1 MINKLFLVLAAS
13 ALLVACKNNSSSSAN
28 AASMQ
33 VDSSQVTTIKFDEDK
48 YDFGKVAAGEVVE
61 HEFKFTNTGK
71 YPLIIKSATASCGC
85 TVPSKPEE
93 PVMPGATASINV
105 KFNSEGRQ
113 GLQEKNITII
123 ANTNPSASSL
133 RLFGEVE

>member
-1 MINKLFLVLAAS
+1 MINRFFIVLAAS
-13 ALLVACKNNSSSSAN
+13 ALLVACNGNNSSSK

-33 VDSSQVTTIKFDEDK
+33 VDSSQVTSVKFDEDK
-48 YDFGKVAAGEVVE
+48 YDFGKVTAGEVVE

-71 YPLIIKSATASCGC
+71 FPLIIKSATASCGC

-105 KFNSEGRQ
+105 KFNSEGRK

-123 ANTNPSASSL
+123 ANTDPSATSL

>member
-1 MINKLFLVLAAS
+1 MINRFFIVLAAS
-13 ALLVACKNNSSSSAN
+13 ALLVACNGNNSSSK

-33 VDSSQVTTIKFDEDK
+33 IDSSQVTSVKFDEDK
-48 YDFGKVAAGEVVE
+48 YDFGKVTAGEVVE

-105 KFNSEGRQ
+105 KFNSEGRK

-123 ANTNPSASSL
+123 ANTDPSATSL

>member
-1 MINKLFLVLAAS
+1 
-13 ALLVACKNNSSSSAN
+13 
-28 AASMQ
+28 MQ